1 MVEKTELIIKGNKLV
16 QRKTLD
22 LPLEDS
28 ESIFK
33 QFIENRQMLT
43 YTPLSTDYFHRHKPD
58 LVKRSWLLSKDFND
72 DYGAVHQVNYF
83 PLVDVWGRK
92 LNNPEITPS
101 ENRMHWF
108 NQQELE
114 DYEACSVHY
123 LTGGGYDTN
132 TEYLIKLKETL
143 GDDLVTFPNNT
154 VRWSDPRFDLFLAN
168 FTPEND
174 KVHFFAIEKEVIE
187 FEGRKDNEMSRL
199 PLNVALP
206 NVYESS
212 QICMGREYDDKAA
225 EYSAEDKQK
234 YILHMFSTTGTNRDL
249 DVSGTYANLTFNV
262 RGRPI
267 PLHNNSMF
275 RAPTFS
281 NTFDYG
287 CPFRSISDSFIL
299 NFTQQYTDTYG
310 LEHS

>member
-1 MVEKTELIIKGNKLV
+1 MVQKTELIIKGNKLV

-43 YTPLSTDYFHRHKPD
+43 YTPLSTDYFHRYMPD

-83 PLVDVWGRK
+83 PLVGVWGRK
-92 LNNPEITPS
+92 LKNQDTTPS

-108 NQQELE
+108 NQTELD

-123 LTGGGYDTN
+123 LTGGGYDSN
-132 TEYLIKLKETL
+132 TEYLIKLKETF
-143 GDDLVTFPNNT
+143 GDDLVTFPNHT

-187 FEGRKDNEMSRL
+187 FEGRKDNEMKWL

-206 NVYESS
+206 NMYESS
-212 QICMGREYDDKAA
+212 QICMGMEYDEKAG
-225 EYSAEDKQK
+225 EYSLEDKQK
-234 YILHMFSTTGTNRDL
+234 FILHMFSSTGANRDL
-249 DVSGTYANLTFNV
+249 DVSALMPTLHSTFV
-262 RGRPI
+262 AD
-267 PLHNNSMF
+267 LFH
-275 RAPTFS
+275 
-281 NTFDYG
+281 
-287 CPFRSISDSFIL
+287 
-299 NFTQQYTDTYG
+299 YTTTVCFASYV
-310 LEHS
+310 LQHV